1 MKVDIVVIG
10 ASHAGVSFVD
20 AMRSNGFNGSLM
32 LIDRQTGTPL
42 ERPPL
47 SKAFLLEDEDSTNPA
62 FMLRKPD
69 WYNANN
75 VTLKTGADVTAID
88 PVTKIMTLADG
99 EDVGYGKLV
108 LATGAVPRAI
118 PPAAGLAN
126 VFMLRQPDDAVALR
140 KAAQSVQ
147 SAIIIGGG
155 YIGLEAAASLRKR
168 GLEVSVIEAADRL
181 LARVASPPVAAL
193 LGDLHRAHGVTINT
207 GVAVASIADKN
218 TAFSGVTLTDGRVLS
233 ADMLVVGI
241 GVTPDSQL
249 ARMAHIETENADN
262 GAILVDPMMRTSNS
276 DILAIGDV
284 ALQRGESL
292 RIESVHNAQ
301 DSAARAVA
309 GLLDM
314 PPPASQAPW
323 LWSDQY
329 DAKLQSAGI
338 VPTETDADDLIHV
351 SRPGKREGGMSVW
364 TYSGK
369 QLLAVEAV
377 RDPAGYMLGKK
388 CLEAD
393 ISPDPDQVGDPA
405 FDLKALL
412 AH

>member
-20 AMRSNGFNGSLM
+20 AMRSNGFDGSLM

-47 SKAFLLEDEDSTNPA
+47 SKAFLLDDDDSINPA
-62 FMLRKPD
+62 YMLRKAD
-69 WYNANN
+69 WYNDNS
-75 VTLKTGADVTAID
+75 VTLKSGADVTAINAD
-88 PVTKIMTLADG
+88 ARLVTLADG

-108 LATGAVPRAI
+108 LATGAVPRVLS
-118 PPAAGLAN
+118 PAAGLAN
-126 VFMLRQPDDAVALR
+126 VFMLRQPDDAVAL
-140 KAAQSVQ
+140 KTAAKSAQ

-168 GLEVSVIEAADRL
+168 GLEVSVIEAAERL
-181 LARVASPPVAAL
+181 LARVASPPVATL
-193 LGDLHRAHGVTINT
+193 LGDLHRAHGVSIDM
-207 GVAVASIADKN
+207 GVGVASITNENK
-218 TAFSGVTLTDGRVLS
+218 AFTGVTLTDGRVLS

-249 ARMAHIETENADN
+249 AAMAHIETENADN
-262 GAILVDPMMRTSNS
+262 GAILVDPMMRTSNP

-284 ALQRGESL
+284 ALQRGQSL
-292 RIESVHNAQ
+292 RVESVHNAQ

-309 GLLDM
+309 GLLHIA
-314 PPPASQAPW
+314 PPANQAPW
-323 LWSDQY
+323 FWSDQY

-338 VPTETDADDLIHV
+338 VPTHLDDLIHV
-351 SRPGKREGGMSVW
+351 SRPGKREGGISVW

-393 ISPDPDQVGDPA
+393 ISPDPNQVGDLA

>member
-1 MKVDIVVIG
+1 MTSNIVIIG

-20 AMRSNGFNGSLM
+20 AMRTNDFDGGLT
-32 LIDRQTGTPL
+32 LIDRQAGTPV

-47 SKAFLLEDEDSTNPA
+47 SKAFLLEDSDSVNPA
-62 FMLRKPD
+62 FLIRNAD
-69 WYNANN
+69 WYASNN
-75 VTLKTGADVTAID
+75 VTLMSGADVIAID
-88 PVTKIMTLADG
+88 PVAKLVTLADG
-99 EDVGYGKLV
+99 TPINFDKLV
-108 LATGAVPRAI
+108 LATGAVPRAL
-118 PPAAGLAN
+118 PPASGLAN
-126 VFMLRQPDDAVALR
+126 VFMLRQPDDATVLK
-140 KAAQSVQ
+140 KAAQSAT
-147 SAIIIGGG
+147 SALIVGGG
-155 YIGLEAAASLRKR
+155 YIGLEVAASLRKR
-168 GLEVSVIEAADRL
+168 GLDVNVVEAADRL
-181 LARVASPPVAAL
+181 LARVASPPVARFLA
-193 LGDLHRAHGVTINT
+193 DLHHAHGVSIHT
-207 GVAVASIADKN
+207 GVAIASITDN
-218 TAFSGVTLTDGRVLS
+218 EGVFTGVTLADGHALS

-249 ARMAHIETENADN
+249 AHMADIETEASDN
-262 GAILVDPMMRTSNS
+262 GAILVDAMMRTSNP

-284 ALQRGESL
+284 ALQHGNAV

-314 PPPASQAPW
+314 PPPADQAPW
-323 LWSDQY
+323 FWSDQY

-338 VPTETDADDLIHV
+338 VPVGADDLLHV
-351 SRPGKREGGMSVW
+351 TRPGKREGGISVW
-364 TYSGK
+364 TYRGN

-393 ISPDPDQVGDPA
+393 ISPDPNQIGDPV

>member
-1 MKVDIVVIG
+1 MTSNIVIIG

-20 AMRSNGFNGSLM
+20 AMRSNGFDGALT
-32 LIDRQTGTPL
+32 LIDRQAGTPM

-47 SKAFLLEDEDSTNPA
+47 SKAFLLEDSDSVNPA
-62 FMLRKPD
+62 FLIRNAD
-69 WYNANN
+69 WYASNN
-75 VTLKTGADVTAID
+75 VTLMSGADVIAID
-88 PVTKIMTLADG
+88 SVAKMLTLADG
-99 EDVGYGKLV
+99 TSISFDKLV
-108 LATGAVPRAI
+108 LATGAVPRAL
-118 PPAAGLAN
+118 PSASGLVN
-126 VFMLRQPDDAVALR
+126 VFMLRQPDDATALK
-140 KAAQSVQ
+140 KAAQSAT
-147 SAIIIGGG
+147 SAVIVGGG
-155 YIGLEAAASLRKR
+155 YIGLEVAASLRKR
-168 GLEVSVIEAADRL
+168 GLDVNVVEAADRL
-181 LARVASPPVAAL
+181 LARVASPPVARF
-193 LGDLHRAHGVTINT
+193 LGDLHDTHGVSIHT
-207 GVAVASIADKN
+207 GVAIASITDNKGVF
-218 TAFSGVTLTDGRVLS
+218 TGVTLTDGSVLS
-233 ADMLVVGI
+233 ANMLVVGI

-249 ARMAHIETENADN
+249 AHMADIETEASDN
-262 GAILVDPMMRTSNS
+262 GAILVDAMMRTSNP

-284 ALQRGESL
+284 ALQYGHTV

-314 PPPASQAPW
+314 TPPADQAPW
-323 LWSDQY
+323 FWSDQY

-338 VPTETDADDLIHV
+338 VPVGADDLLHV
-351 SRPGKREGGMSVW
+351 TRPGKREGGISVW
-364 TYSGK
+364 TYRGN

-393 ISPDPDQVGDPA
+393 ISPDPNQIGDPV

>member
-1 MKVDIVVIG
+1 MKADIVIIG

-20 AMRSNGFNGSLM
+20 AMRTNGFAGSLM
-32 LIDRQTGTPL
+32 LIDRQTGTPM

-47 SKAFLLEDEDSTNPA
+47 SKAYLLEDEDSVNPA
-62 FMLRKPD
+62 FMLRNAD
-69 WYNANN
+69 WYEAND
-75 VTLKTGADVTAID
+75 VKLKSGADVTAID
-88 PVTKIMTLADG
+88 AVAKTLTLADG
-99 EDVGYGKLV
+99 STVGFDKLV
-108 LATGAVPRAI
+108 LATGAVPRALE
-118 PPAAGLAN
+118 PASGLGN

-140 KAAQSVQ
+140 QSAQSAQ

-155 YIGLEAAASLRKR
+155 YIGLEVAASLRKR
-168 GLEVSVIEAADRL
+168 GLDVSVIEAADRL

-193 LGDLHRAHGVTINT
+193 LGDLHHAHGVSIHT
-207 GVAVASIADKN
+207 GVAVAGIHDDK
-218 TAFSGVTLTDGRVLS
+218 AGGFAGISLTDGRALS

-249 ARMAHIETENADN
+249 ARMAHIETEDADN
-262 GAILVDPMMRTSNS
+262 GAILVDHMMRTSNP

-284 ALQRGESL
+284 ALQRGHAL

-301 DSAARAVA
+301 DNAARAVA
-309 GLLDM
+309 GLLDV
-314 PPPASQAPW
+314 PPPADQAPW
-323 LWSDQY
+323 FWSDQY

-338 VPTETDADDLIHV
+338 VPVGADDLLHI

-364 TYSGK
+364 TYRNNR
-369 QLLAVEAV
+369 LLAVEAV

-393 ISPDPDQVGDPA
+393 ISPDPDQIGDPA

>member
-1 MKVDIVVIG
+1 MTSNIVIIG

-20 AMRSNGFNGSLM
+20 AMRTNGFDGALT
-32 LIDRQTGTPL
+32 LIDRQAGTPM

-47 SKAFLLEDEDSTNPA
+47 SKAFLLEDSDSVNPA
-62 FMLRKPD
+62 FMIRNAD
-69 WYNANN
+69 WYATNKI
-75 VTLKTGADVTAID
+75 TLTSGADVIAID
-88 PVTKIMTLADG
+88 PVTKLLTLADG
-99 EDVGYGKLV
+99 MTITFDKLV
-108 LATGAVPRAI
+108 LATGAVPRVL
-118 PPAAGLAN
+118 PPASELAN
-126 VFMLRQPDDAVALR
+126 VFMLRQPDDATALK
-140 KAAQSVQ
+140 KAAQSAT
-147 SAIIIGGG
+147 SAIIVGGG
-155 YIGLEAAASLRKR
+155 YIGLEVAASLRKR
-168 GLEVSVIEAADRL
+168 GLDVSVVEAADRL
-181 LARVASPPVAAL
+181 LARVASPPVATF
-193 LGDLHRAHGVTINT
+193 LGDLHHAHGVSIHT
-207 GVAVASIADKN
+207 GVAIASITDNKGVF
-218 TAFSGVTLTDGRVLS
+218 TGVTLIDGHALS

-249 ARMAHIETENADN
+249 ARMADIETEATDN
-262 GAILVDPMMRTSNS
+262 GAILVDAMMRTSNP

-284 ALQRGESL
+284 ALQHGHAV

-314 PPPASQAPW
+314 PPPADQAPW
-323 LWSDQY
+323 FWSDQY

-338 VPTETDADDLIHV
+338 VPVGADDLLHV
-351 SRPGKREGGMSVW
+351 TRPGKREGGKSVW
-364 TYSGK
+364 TYRGS

-388 CLEAD
+388 CLEAN
-393 ISPDPDQVGDPA
+393 ISPSPNQIGDPA

>member
-10 ASHAGVSFVD
+10 ASHAGVSIVD

-88 PVTKIMTLADG
+88 PAGKIVALADG
-99 EDVGYGKLV
+99 VDVGYGKLV
-108 LATGAVPRAI
+108 LATGAVPRGL

-140 KAAQSVQ
+140 KAAQSAQ

-155 YIGLEAAASLRKR
+155 YIGLEVAASLRKR

-218 TAFSGVTLTDGRVLS
+218 AAFSGVTLTDGRVLS

-241 GVTPDSQL
+241 GVT
-249 ARMAHIETENADN
+249 
-262 GAILVDPMMRTSNS
+262 
-276 DILAIGDV
+276 
-284 ALQRGESL
+284 
-292 RIESVHNAQ
+292 
-301 DSAARAVA
+301 
-309 GLLDM
+309 LL
-314 PPPASQAPW
+314 
-323 LWSDQY
+323 
-329 DAKLQSAGI
+329 
-338 VPTETDADDLIHV
+338 
-351 SRPGKREGGMSVW
+351 
-364 TYSGK
+364 
-369 QLLAVEAV
+369 LL
-377 RDPAGYMLGKK
+377 
-388 CLEAD
+388 
-393 ISPDPDQVGDPA
+393 
-405 FDLKALL
+405 LL
-412 AH
+412 L

>member
-1 MKVDIVVIG
+1 MKSDIVIIG
-10 ASHAGVSFVD
+10 ASHAGISFVD
-20 AMRSNGFNGSLM
+20 AMRTNGFEGSLT

-47 SKAFLLEDEDSTNPA
+47 SKAFLLDDEDSINPA
-62 FMLRKPD
+62 FMLRNTD
-69 WYNANN
+69 WYAAND
-75 VTLKTGADVTAID
+75 VTLKSGANVIAID
-88 PVTKIMTLADG
+88 PSDKIVTLADG
-99 EDVGYGKLV
+99 ASVNYDKLI
-108 LATGAVPRAI
+108 LATGAVPRAL
-118 PPAAGLAN
+118 PPAIGLAN
-126 VFMLRQPDDAVALR
+126 VFMLRQPDDAIAIR
-140 KAAQSVQ
+140 KAARASD

-168 GLEVSVIEAADRL
+168 GLDVNVIEAADRL

-193 LGDLHRAHGVTINT
+193 LADLHRAHGVSINT
-207 GVAVASIADKN
+207 GVSVDSITDN
-218 TAFSGVTLTDGRVLS
+218 QGAFSGVTLTDGRVLS
-233 ADMLVVGI
+233 ADMLIVGI

-249 ARMAHIETENADN
+249 ASMAHIKTEAADN
-262 GAILVDPMMRTSNS
+262 GAILVDHMMRTSNP

-284 ALQRGESL
+284 ALQRGQPL

-309 GLLDM
+309 GLLQI
-314 PPPASQAPW
+314 PPPVEQAPW
-323 LWSDQY
+323 FWSDQF

-338 VPTETDADDLIHV
+338 LPAGADDLIHA
-351 SRPGKREGGMSVW
+351 SRPGKREGGVSVW
-364 TYSGK
+364 TYRGA

-393 ISPDPDQVGDPA
+393 ISPDPHKVADPA